1 MKNKLIIY
9 LLALLLLCGC
19 SSTSKVT
26 ENGTVNATTRIAYN
40 VNDGKIKVSNVIIKC
55 NDNYYGVSV
64 NDSINYNS
72 NNNYFTTGSGLTVMI
87 TSDKLKTGSSE
98 KGDVYTA
105 VSKIEDNAY
114 LYASGDKEKVQEI
127 FNNVFKTNKTSYTFL
142 AHDIDDDWTKEVNIT
157 DDVISFSN
165 GTDTIYAYQ
174 NEGSLSDGCINGRI
188 EPTVFKKA
196 LRGIDIPITYPE
208 DTNDEWDYIPYGLKE
223 YEHLTID
230 GYTPYSAYQTTEY
243 EKEMVGSIETKK
255 EITKGELVNY
265 IILAKDDQ
273 TILSLFNDKNEH
285 TQSLYSLSIP
295 FGSADTLDLS
305 SDINLSDKKDIASS
319 VVNSENRYHFGV
331 LTQNDD
337 DGYISYNYNGPA
349 TQSGYYVDGEETSLV
364 SGYKTN
370 YTIANGMSGKLV
382 IPTIKVSVPLYD
394 FYEDKD
400 ADLENSYSFQSLKTK
415 GYCYNDLNNCA
426 VEYDYSYAA
435 DARQWSMHGSAAPLR
450 TLLEVSE
457 SSPYGSTGFQNFFLM
472 EEDYAYEINT
482 KGQLNIYKNFGTKII
497 YDKTRGYDNGLNTYY
512 ENDTQG
518 YQRMTTCFQT
528 AYNGLIQLFEQV
540 STSSDNYF
548 Y

>member
-40 VNDGKIKVSNVIIKC
+40 VNDGKIKVSSVIIKC

-87 TSDKLKTGSSE
+87 TSDKLKTGSSQ
-98 KGDVYTA
+98 KDGVYTA
-105 VSKIEDNAY
+105 VSKIEDNTY
-114 LYASGDKEKVQEI
+114 LYASGEKEKVQEI

-174 NEGSLSDGCINGRI
+174 NDGSLSDGCINGRI

-208 DTNDEWDYIPYGLKE
+208 DTNGEWDYIPYGLKE

-243 EKEMVGSIETKK
+243 EKEMVGSIETRKA
-255 EITKGELVNY
+255 ITKEEMANFIL
-265 IILAKDDQ
+265 LAKDDKSV
-273 TILSLFNDKNEH
+273 LSLFNDKNEH
-285 TQSLYSLSIP
+285 IQSLYSLSIP
-295 FGSADTLDLS
+295 SGDVETLDLTS
-305 SDINLSDKKDIASS
+305 NINLSDKKELAKS
-319 VVNSENRYHFGV
+319 VINSENRYHFGV

-349 TQSGYYVDGEETSLV
+349 TQSGYYVDGDV
-364 SGYKTN
+364 DINDYGN
-370 YTIANGMSGKLV
+370 FRMNNIIANGMSGKLV
-382 IPTIKVSVPLYD
+382 IPTIKVSVPLYGS
-394 FYEDKD
+394 EDALIND
-400 ADLENSYSFQSLKTK
+400 ETSYALQSLSAK
-415 GYCYNDLNNCA
+415 GYCYNDTNKCQVAL
-426 VEYDYSYAA
+426 DYAYAA
-435 DARQWSMHGSAAPLR
+435 NAGQWSMHGGQMPLGSYLELGISGPVHS
-450 TLLEVSE
+450 TLD
-457 SSPYGSTGFQNFFLM
+457 FLRYLI
-472 EEDYAYEINT
+472 ENDYAYKINT
-482 KGQLNIYKNFGTKII
+482 KGELVIYVNIGTNTK
-497 YDKTRGYDNGLNTYY
+497 YNTDWGFTNGLKTFYKDNT
-512 ENDTQG
+512 ET
-518 YQRMTTCFQT
+518 YQEMMTCAET
-528 AYNGLIQLFEQV
+528 AYNGLFQLFEPV